1 MAVGTESI
9 FIHVIIS
16 LTLLLFTA
24 KIFAELFHRIKLP
37 IVLGE
42 LLAGIIIGPYALGGL
57 PLFNGEP
64 LVILD
69 ETIKHIGELAA
80 IVILFVAGLEITPR
94 EFLRGGLS
102 SFTIGALGV
111 IVPFF
116 VGYFV
121 FSLYGLEALETLLIA
136 TALTATSI
144 AISIQVLSS
153 LGKMQTKEARLI
165 LGAAIVDDIL
175 AIAVLSVVLTMVQ
188 TGNTTP
194 DIMEIT
200 FLILK
205 ILGLFIAI
213 SIQVLSSLGKMQTK
227 EARLILGAAIVD
239 DILAIA
245 VLSVVLT
252 MVQTGNTTPD
262 IMEITFLILKILGL
276 FVAILVGAILIVPR
290 ILHREKLWKS
300 QGSIE
305 GITTAIFFG
314 GAGIAALVGLSPIV
328 GAFAI
333 GMAVAST
340 RLIKQVEEY
349 VHKLQIIFA
358 PLFFAIIGAQ
368 VDLRGI
374 NLDVL
379 LIAGILIFIAI
390 VTKMLGC
397 GLPSLIFLKDKSKA
411 MRVGIGMVSRGE
423 VGLIVAGVGATSGVI
438 SGDVYTAI
446 IVMVAVT
453 TIITPIW
460 LKKAYSK
467 ELV

>member
-1 MAVGTESI
+1 MAIGTESSTI

-16 LTLLLFTA
+16 LALLLFTA
-24 KIFAELFHRIKLP
+24 KIFAELFHRVKLP

-42 LLAGIIIGPYALGGL
+42 LLAGIVIGPYALGGL

-69 ETIKHIGELAA
+69 ETIKNIGELAA

-94 EFLRGGLS
+94 EFLRGGAS

-200 FLILK
+200 L
-205 ILGLFIAI
+205 
-213 SIQVLSSLGKMQTK
+213 
-227 EARLILGAAIVD
+227 
-239 DILAIA
+239 
-245 VLSVVLT
+245 
-252 MVQTGNTTPD
+252 
-262 IMEITFLILKILGL
+262 LILKILGL
-276 FVAILVGAILIVPR
+276 FVALLVGSILIVPR

-379 LIAGILIFIAI
+379 LIAGILVLIAI
-390 VTKMLGC
+390 VTKLLGC

-411 MRVGIGMVSRGE
+411 MKVGIGMISRGE
-423 VGLIVAGVGATSGVI
+423 VGLIVAGIGATSGVL
-438 SGDVYTAI
+438 SKDVYTAI

-460 LKKAYSK
+460 IKKTYQK
-467 ELV
+467 ELTTT

>member
-1 MAVGTESI
+1 MAVGTESSTI

-16 LTLLLFTA
+16 LSLLLFA
-24 KIFAELFHRIKLP
+24 SKIFAELFHRIKLP

-42 LLAGIIIGPYALGGL
+42 LLAGIVIGPYALGGL

-94 EFLRGGLS
+94 EFLKGGLS
-102 SFTIGALGV
+102 SFTVGALGV

-194 DIMEIT
+194 DII
-200 FLILK
+200 
-205 ILGLFIAI
+205 
-213 SIQVLSSLGKMQTK
+213 
-227 EARLILGAAIVD
+227 
-239 DILAIA
+239 
-245 VLSVVLT
+245 
-252 MVQTGNTTPD
+252 
-262 IMEITFLILKILGL
+262 EITFLILKILGL
-276 FVAILVGAILIVPR
+276 FVALLVGSIVIVPR

-379 LIAGILIFIAI
+379 LIAGILVTIAI
-390 VTKMLGC
+390 ATKMLGC

-423 VGLIVAGVGATSGVI
+423 VGLIVAGVGATSGVV

-460 LKKAYSK
+460 LKKAYQK
-467 ELV
+467 ELTA

>member
-1 MAVGTESI
+1 MAIGTESSTL

-16 LTLLLFTA
+16 LALLLFTA
-24 KIFAELFHRIKLP
+24 KIFAELFHRVKLP

-42 LLAGIIIGPYALGGL
+42 LLAGIVIGPYALGGL

-69 ETIKHIGELAA
+69 ETIKNIGELAA

-94 EFLRGGLS
+94 EFLRGGAS

-116 VGYFV
+116 VGYYV

-153 LGKMQTKEARLI
+153 IGKMQTKEARLI

-175 AIAVLSVVLTMVQ
+175 AIA
-188 TGNTTP
+188 
-194 DIMEIT
+194 I
-200 FLILK
+200 
-205 ILGLFIAI
+205 
-213 SIQVLSSLGKMQTK
+213 
-227 EARLILGAAIVD
+227 
-239 DILAIA
+239 
-245 VLSVVLT
+245 LSVVLT

-276 FVAILVGAILIVPR
+276 FVALLVGSILIVPR

-379 LIAGILIFIAI
+379 LIAGILVFIAI
-390 VTKMLGC
+390 VTKLLGC
-397 GLPSLIFLKDKSKA
+397 GLPSIIFLKDKSKA
-411 MRVGIGMVSRGE
+411 MKVGIGMISRGE
-423 VGLIVAGVGATSGVI
+423 VGLIVAGIGATSGVL

-467 ELV
+467 ELVST

>member
-1 MAVGTESI
+1 MAVVGTESSTI

-16 LTLLLFTA
+16 LSLLLFSA

-42 LLAGIIIGPYALGGL
+42 ILAGIIIGPYALGGL

-69 ETIKHIGELAA
+69 ETIRHIGELAA

-94 EFLRGGLS
+94 EFLRGGAS
-102 SFTIGALGV
+102 SFTVGALGV
-111 IVPFF
+111 IAPFF
-116 VGYFV
+116 VGYII
-121 FSLYGLEALETLLIA
+121 FSLYGLDALETLLIA

-144 AISIQVLSS
+144 AISIQVLTS

-175 AIAVLSVVLTMVQ
+175 AIAVLSVVLT
-188 TGNTTP
+188 
-194 DIMEIT
+194 I
-200 FLILK
+200 
-205 ILGLFIAI
+205 
-213 SIQVLSSLGKMQTK
+213 
-227 EARLILGAAIVD
+227 
-239 DILAIA
+239 
-245 VLSVVLT
+245 
-252 MVQTGNTTPD
+252 VQTGNTTPD

-276 FVAILVGAILIVPR
+276 FVALLVSSILIVPR
-290 ILHREKLWKS
+290 ILHRERLWKS

-314 GAGIAALVGLSPIV
+314 AAGIAALVGLSPIV

-379 LIAGILIFIAI
+379 LIAGIMISVAIATKI
-390 VTKMLGC
+390 VGC
-397 GLPSLIFLKDKSKA
+397 GLPSLIFLKNDKKKA

-423 VGLIVAGVGATSGVI
+423 VGLIIAGVGATSGVL
-438 SGDVYTAI
+438 SGDTYTAI

-460 LKKAYSK
+460 LKKAYQK
-467 ELV
+467 ELTTT